1 MSSATLLKVQVSRI
15 KFLNQLHSF
24 HNHVDVVFE
33 LCGQEPIK
41 MEGISIPDF
50 EEDKTLNLAKVER
63 EIDIIAPDIFAKRTI
78 CVQMRAKKFKK
89 IGTDVLLCK
98 GYIPLSKFLDDSRKQ
113 SQKMKVLLHT
123 PADNV
128 QLAVMY
134 VNLNESGFRR
144 EGSANDFTG
153 TGLALI

>member
-1 MSSATLLKVQVSRI
+1 
-15 KFLNQLHSF
+15 
-24 HNHVDVVFE
+24 
-33 LCGQEPIK
+33 
-41 MEGISIPDF
+41 
-50 EEDKTLNLAKVER
+50 
-63 EIDIIAPDIFAKRTI
+63 
-78 CVQMRAKKFKK
+78 
-89 IGTDVLLCK
+89 
-98 GYIPLSKFLDDSRKQ
+98 
-113 SQKMKVLLHT
+113 MKVLLHT